1 MNSTQQKPVTP
12 DVLTG
17 RHYSFSVEK
26 VPILLVATLSAIL
39 MLLPATI
46 FLVIA
51 ILLVVTP
58 RFILALNNSEH
69 LLLDGNVLLARV
81 DVK

>member
-1 MNSTQQKPVTP
+1 MDRSAAEV
-12 DVLTG
+12 DRSLERG
-17 RHYSFSVEK
+17 H
-26 VPILLVATLSAIL
+26 ILALDGLRG
-39 MLLPATI
+39 
-46 FLVIA
+46 IA